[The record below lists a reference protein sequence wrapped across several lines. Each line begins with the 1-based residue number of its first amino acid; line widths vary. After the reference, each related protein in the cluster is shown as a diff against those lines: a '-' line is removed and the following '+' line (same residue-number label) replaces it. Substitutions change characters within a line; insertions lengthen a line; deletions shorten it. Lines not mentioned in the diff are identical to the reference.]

1 MTVALGSIRLHSAV
15 RPALLAGDY
24 TLRMEHTIDAD
35 AVQPVERPIEVVAP
49 QFSLPGT
56 EVASVFPPPR
66 AAGAFSTRLPQ
77 IVLGRRTLPWERRLG
92 SAGVAASAPWL
103 ALLVLTP
110 NEATFRTG
118 VPVPQVIPASK
129 HAVLGVSDKS
139 GTCDCV
145 ETSLNVVQAVL
156 PRADE
161 LGWLCHVREVSLDDT
176 ELAGPDQDGFF
187 SVVLANRLP
196 REGYAYGAYLVSVE
210 GREDILPPK
219 RTDGVTTTPGAA
231 EVTPTGP
238 RDQRFPVL
246 AHWEF
251 SVEPGGDFQNL
262 AQSVDLGA
270 LGTAP
275 AGCPGVTPTGHVVTR
290 HRTRLGRETAAWYR
304 GPLTPREVDRRD
316 PVPLFSAD
324 QGRRIASDGL
334 EDLSEAAAF
343 ELGRLLAM
351 ADPEFTAA
359 VQDWRRIDHAY
370 GVAHE
375 TFTYVPGVTDLGLA
389 DPLVEAARA
398 IAQAEIATIGASGTP
413 LGPGVPRF
421 GEPVQITQAD
431 LDAIA
436 TGFGLSPKLVASVL
450 QGMALDP
457 ALDPPVHVDPAAAA
471 EGFDA
476 LVANRDLLR
485 HLRWALVQRV
495 RATTTAAGL
504 QNAVFDP
511 NDPAGT
517 IADVFPGGPP

>member
-1 MTVALGSIRLHSAV
+1 MSVALGFIRLHSAV

-24 TLRMEHTIDAD
+24 TLRLEHTIDAD
-35 AVQPVERPIEVVAP
+35 AVQPVERPLQVVAP

-56 EVASVFPPPR
+56 EVASVFPPSR
-66 AAGAFSTRLPQ
+66 AAGAFGTRLPE

-103 ALLVLTP
+103 ALMVLTP

-118 VPVPQVIPASK
+118 VPVTQVIPASK
-129 HAVLGVSDKS
+129 HAALGVTEKS

-176 ELAGPDQDGFF
+176 ELAGTDQDGFF

-196 REGYAYGAYLVSVE
+196 RVGRAYGAYLVSVE
-210 GREDILPPK
+210 GREDVLPAKGADPAA
-219 RTDGVTTTPGAA
+219 TSPGAG
-231 EVTPTGP
+231 EVTPSGP
-238 RDQRFPVL
+238 RDQRLPVL

-251 SVEPGGDFQNL
+251 SVEPGGDFQDL
-262 AQSVDLGA
+262 AQNVDIGA

-275 AGCPGVTPTGHVVTR
+275 AGCPGVTPTGHVATR

-304 GPLTPREVDRRD
+304 GPLTPREVGRRD

-324 QGRRIASDGL
+324 QARRIATDGL

-359 VQDWRRIDHAY
+359 VQEWRRADLAD
-370 GVAHE
+370 GVAQE
-375 TFTYVPGVTDLGLA
+375 TFGFVPGVTDLGLA
-389 DPLVEAARA
+389 DPLADAAHAIARA
-398 IAQAEIATIGASGTP
+398 EVATIGAPGAP

-421 GEPVQITQAD
+421 GEPVPMTQAD

-436 TGFGLSPKLVASVL
+436 AGFGLSRKLVASVL
-450 QGMALDP
+450 QGTALDP
-457 ALDPPVHVDPAAAA
+457 ALDPPVDVDPAAAA

-476 LVANRDLLR
+476 LVANTDLLR
-485 HLRWALVQRV
+485 HLRWALEQRV
-495 RATTTAAGL
+495 QATKTAAGL

-511 NDPAGT
+511 NAPAGS
-517 IADVFPGGPP
+517 IADMFPGGPP